1 MKFSISNFHFR
12 SPNKRPFK
20 IPAPRVYNDMSR
32 IFSQAVPRYEGDSVY
47 KEDSFVISSDEEV
60 VEEPMSQEC
69 PLERAEA
76 ILKARRREKRK
87 NKNNGNFEVKRRN
100 ARKNRILENSSDE
113 EDA

>member
-1 MKFSISNFHFR
+1 
-12 SPNKRPFK
+12 
-20 IPAPRVYNDMSR
+20 MSR
-32 IFSQAVPRYEGDSVY
+32 IFSQAVARYEGDSVY

-60 VEEPMSQEC
+60 AEEPMSQEC